1 MSNSSILYN
10 TQRQRDLVDLSLC
23 LTLFRMCNGRQ
34 FESMEGST
42 FVNFLNLRDT
52 PPIIVR
58 KKEKTRVCYLI
69 HKVADHLNDLC
80 LANEWKEEILAICNI
95 GLGFYKSHY
104 LDAESSDAKM
114 NKLFCRNLKNA
125 ILVAKNLVD

>member
-1 MSNSSILYN
+1 MSKSVILRK

-42 FVNFLNLRDT
+42 FVNFLNLRDQSSIT
-52 PPIIVR
+52 VL

-69 HKVADHLNDLC
+69 YKVADHLNDPY
-80 LANEWKEEILAICNI
+80 LANEWKGEMLRICNI
-95 GLGFYKSHY
+95 ESGFYQSHY

-114 NKLFCRNLKNA
+114 NKLFCKELEHA
-125 ILVAKNLVD
+125 ILVAKAYEG